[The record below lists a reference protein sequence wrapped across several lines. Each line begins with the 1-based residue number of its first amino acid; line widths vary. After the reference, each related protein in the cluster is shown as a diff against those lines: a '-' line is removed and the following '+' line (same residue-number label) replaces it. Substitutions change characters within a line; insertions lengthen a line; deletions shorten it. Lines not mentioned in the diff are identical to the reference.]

1 MKFFF
6 YITFILFLTSL
17 NKSEAITNPNQYID
31 SLININSSLKDRD
44 TNKTLNNIRIAF
56 RYQLINPKK
65 GMPFAENAIKL
76 SKIQKYDRGLSNAY
90 SSYASLYYAIN
101 NLEIAEEY
109 IKLAYNTSLN
119 TKNQNL
125 ISDNTT
131 NLALILSEQKKYKEA
146 KKYFLKS
153 IELDKKSN
161 NHHGLIS
168 TYERLGMLYINMNL
182 LQKALHYLHLSDSLI
197 HKFNFPNTS
206 LSKSNIL
213 LQKSQ
218 IYIKQ
223 ENYNKAKPLLYKS
236 KIINDSLNLS
246 KFNIEVF
253 KLLNIIYDKEN
264 KIDSAYYFYKKLYE
278 LKESNYSEKSSNQ
291 MILANKNQIIN
302 TLKDEEQLNKFTI
315 ILILSFSFLIIIL
328 TFYFYKKFKNEKQL
342 KSQINSKNDELKSTI
357 TKLNELKNELEAS
370 NYDKDKF
377 ISILAHD
384 MKNPLFGL
392 MIQTYNLHKLNNKI
406 ENPEINE
413 KLKSLY
419 LNSKELN
426 HLLDSL
432 IEWYKNQSGRIKNIP
447 EIFYL
452 GEEILSIIETYK
464 SEIDFKNL
472 KIINNIKE
480 NEIIK
485 IDKNLTISIIRN
497 LFNNAVKYSKD
508 YGEIQLNC
516 NCTED
521 KFIIKVKDNGNG
533 IDQKIINDI
542 SNNRKK
548 LNSISEKDNLK
559 GEGLGLMICLEFTE
573 LLGGNLQI
581 DSQNTNGTEFIVTLP
596 KLNIN

>member
-1 MKFFF
+1 MKSYF
-6 YITFILFLTSL
+6 YISFYIILTSL
-17 NKSEAITNPNQYID
+17 SISEAIPNPNQYID
-31 SLININSSLKDRD
+31 SLININSGLNDRD

-56 RYQLINPKK
+56 RYQLINPQK

-76 SKIQKYDRGLSNAY
+76 SKIQQYDRGLSNAY

-119 TKNQNL
+119 TKNQKL

-153 IELDKKSN
+153 IEIDKKAN
-161 NHHGLIS
+161 NYHGLIS
-168 TYERLGMLYINMNL
+168 TYERLGMLYINLNL
-182 LQKALHYLHLSDSLI
+182 LQKSLHYLHLSDSLMS
-197 HKFNFPNTS
+197 KFDFPNTS

-223 ENYNKAKPLLYKS
+223 EKYDKAKTLLFQS
-236 KIINDSLNLS
+236 KKINDSLNLT
-246 KFNIEVF
+246 KFNLQVY
-253 KLLNIIYDKEN
+253 KLLNSIYDEEN
-264 KIDSAYYFYKKLYE
+264 KIDSAYFFYKKLNE

-291 MILANKNQIIN
+291 MILANKNQVIN
-302 TLKDEEQLNKFTI
+302 TLKEEEQLNKFTI
-315 ILILSFSFLIIIL
+315 IVIISISILIVIL
-328 TFYFYKKFKNEKQL
+328 AFYFYKKFKNEKVL
-342 KSQINSKNDELKSTI
+342 KSQINSKNEELKSTI
-357 TKLNELKNELEAS
+357 TKLNKLKNELESS

-392 MIQTYNLHKLNNKI
+392 MIQTYNLHKLQSKI
-406 ENPEINE
+406 DNPTINE
-413 KLKSLY
+413 KIKTLY
-419 LNSKELN
+419 LNSKELT

-452 GEEILSIIETYK
+452 GEEVNSIIESYK
-464 SEIDFKNL
+464 SEIEFKNL
-472 KIINNIKE
+472 KIINNIQE

-508 YGEIQLNC
+508 NGEIQLNC
-516 NCTED
+516 NCTEEN
-521 KFIIKVKDNGNG
+521 FIISVKDNGNG
-533 IDQKIINDI
+533 IEQNIINEI
-542 SNNRKK
+542 YNNRKK

-559 GEGLGLMICLEFTE
+559 GEGLGLMICFEFIE
-573 LLGGNLQI
+573 LLNGNLNLESSS
-581 DSQNTNGTEFIVTLP
+581 DKGTEFKITLP